1 MKSTSKLTAKGQTTI
16 PSEIRESLGLFE
28 GDILIYE
35 LDRNKTVRVRKLEN
49 IDLDWTH
56 AVESTLSEW
65 KGTED
70 DDL

>member
-16 PSEIRESLGLFE
+16 PSEIRESLGLYE

-35 LDRNKTVRVRKLEN
+35 IDRDKTLRVRKLED
-49 IDLDWTH
+49 IDLDWAH
-56 AVESTLSEW
+56 AVEATLSEW
-65 KGTED
+65 RGSED